1 MKRRVL
7 LLALLAILLS
17 GCGPGGGDVA
27 RPPDSASTRPN
38 QTFTATLPTVA
49 APPTTTPTTVPPLT
63 MTPTAS
69 APLQTMTAAPTVPP
83 LTMTPTAMP
92 SPTAAST
99 PTALPTIAATAIP
112 TRAATVTPTVMAPPT
127 PAPVTAFVSKEF
139 PASLE
144 QVDTARL
151 DTLLPAVYTTPHL
164 SIHYLPGSAAERTV
178 GVFADDAEAA
188 IVHIQ
193 TSLGVRLSA
202 REDIYLAYTFFPPP
216 DSGVKGYTLSG
227 DHAILLMYDGSGT
240 REERQ
245 YMVAHELT
253 HQIAHDGIGTAAS
266 IMLSEG
272 LAMDMEQRYM
282 LRNGDVSLDGF
293 ARAVLDDGSFIPIT
307 ALSNGSAGFLGQLFY
322 RRPYDE
328 AGSFIHYLI
337 ITYGVAMFERV
348 YTTGD
353 YVDTYGATL
362 FDLQSAWEQ
371 YLRSVRALS
380 PFAPSSGQYL
390 RDITAVQAGYADLF
404 NALISGRQV
413 TTDTYRALD
422 DARVA
427 ADRADHATVAARL
440 PWFEQALQRA
450 SL

>member
-1 MKRRVL
+1 M
-7 LLALLAILLS
+7 
-17 GCGPGGGDVA
+17 
-27 RPPDSASTRPN
+27 
-38 QTFTATLPTVA
+38 PT
-49 APPTTTPTTVPPLT
+49 
-63 MTPTAS
+63 
-69 APLQTMTAAPTVPP
+69 
-83 LTMTPTAMP
+83 P

-99 PTALPTIAATAIP
+99 PTAPPPATATAIP
-112 TRAATVTPTVMAPPT
+112 TAAAPVTPTAVATPT
-127 PAPVTAFVSKEF
+127 PAAATAFVSKEF

-151 DTLLPAVYTTPHL
+151 DALLPAVYTTPHL
-164 SIHYLPGSAAERTV
+164 SIHYLLGSAAERTV

-188 IVHIQ
+188 IAHIQ
-193 TSLGVRLSA
+193 TSLDVRLSA

-216 DSGVKGYTLSG
+216 DSGVKGYTLGG

-266 IMLSEG
+266 VMLSEG

-293 ARAVLDDGSFIPIT
+293 ARAVLDDGSFISLT
-307 ALSNGSAGFLGQLFY
+307 ALSNGSVGFLGQLFY

-328 AGSFIHYLI
+328 AGSFVHYLI
-337 ITYGVAMFERV
+337 ITYGVATFERV

-353 YVDTYGATL
+353 YVGTYGATL
-362 FDLQSAWEQ
+362 VGLQSAWEQ
-371 YLRSVRALS
+371 YVRSVRALS
-380 PFAPSSGQYL
+380 PFAPPGPAYL
-390 RDITAVQAGYADLF
+390 QDIKAVQAGYADLF
-404 NALISGRQV
+404 NALIDGRQV

-427 ADRADHATVAARL
+427 ADRADHATVAAQL
-440 PWFEQALQRA
+440 PRFEQALQRA

>member
-1 MKRRVL
+1 
-7 LLALLAILLS
+7 
-17 GCGPGGGDVA
+17 
-27 RPPDSASTRPN
+27 
-38 QTFTATLPTVA
+38 
-49 APPTTTPTTVPPLT
+49 
-63 MTPTAS
+63 MTPTAT

-83 LTMTPTAMP
+83 LPMTPTAMP
-92 SPTAAST
+92 ASSPTAAST
-99 PTALPTIAATAIP
+99 PTALPPIAATAIP
-112 TRAATVTPTVMAPPT
+112 TLVAPVTPTVVAPPT
-127 PAPVTAFVSKEF
+127 PSPVTAFVSKEF

-144 QVDTARL
+144 WVDTARL

-164 SIHYLPGSAAERTV
+164 SIHYLPGSGAERTV

-193 TSLGVRLSA
+193 TSLGVQLSA

-240 REERQ
+240 RDERQ

-266 IMLSEG
+266 VMLSEG

-293 ARAVLDDGSFIPIT
+293 ARAVLDDGSYIPIT
-307 ALSNGSAGFLGQLFY
+307 ALSNGNVGFLGQLFY

-328 AGSFIHYLI
+328 AGSFVHYLI
-337 ITYGVAMFERV
+337 ITYGVARFKRV
-348 YTTGD
+348 YTTDD

-371 YLRSVRALS
+371 YLRSARVQS
-380 PFAPSSGQYL
+380 PLAPPGPAYL
-390 RDITAVQAGYADLF
+390 QDIKAVQAGYADLF
-404 NALISGRQV
+404 NALINGRQV

-422 DARVA
+422 DARIA
-427 ADRADHATVAARL
+427 ADRADHVTVAAQL
-440 PWFEQALQRA
+440 PRFEQALQQA